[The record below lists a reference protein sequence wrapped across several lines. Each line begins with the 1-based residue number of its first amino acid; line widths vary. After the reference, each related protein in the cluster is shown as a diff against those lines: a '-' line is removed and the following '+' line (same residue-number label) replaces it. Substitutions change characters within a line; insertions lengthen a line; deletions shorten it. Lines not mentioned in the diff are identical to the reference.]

1 MAESNTHVQIPRSVL
16 APLSGA
22 QAVAAVDPGDMI
34 DITIRLRRR
43 VPPAQLTAAIQA
55 MSAVPPG
62 QQQHL
67 SRTDFADT
75 YGADPGDIDQIKAFA
90 SQNGLAVVDASAAR
104 RSVHLRGTAEAM
116 NKAFGVTL
124 QHYQHA
130 GGTYRSHADA
140 ISLPVEIAPL
150 VEAVV
155 GFDTRPYARP
165 HFQIAEKPVGAVQP
179 HAGTRDFA
187 PPELANVYRFP
198 AGTDGTGQVI
208 GVIELMAPHGSGFR
222 LSELH
227 TYFQSLGVPTPQV
240 SVVSVDG
247 GVNQPGTNPNDPQC
261 ADGEVMLD
269 IEVIGAI
276 APQAQLVVYFA
287 PNTAQGYL
295 DVISHAV
302 HDNINNPSVISL
314 SWGAAE
320 DPNDPTTDQIDQV
333 LQAAAA
339 MGVTFC
345 VASGDSGSRDNPN
358 DPRHSSVDFPASSPF
373 ALACGGTRL
382 TVSGTTISQEVVWER
397 ASGGGVSR
405 HFPLPAFQANAGV
418 PHAKNPT
425 GPIGRGVPDV
435 AGDADPATGYRV
447 LVDGQSLTF
456 GGTSAVAPL
465 WAALVARLN
474 QALGHKVGF
483 LNPVLYAHP
492 TVCHDITTGS
502 NIDYHAAAGWD
513 PCTGLGSPDGTKLLQ
528 ALGGD

>member
-1 MAESNTHVQIPRSVL
+1 
-16 APLSGA
+16 
-22 QAVAAVDPGDMI
+22 
-34 DITIRLRRR
+34 
-43 VPPAQLTAAIQA
+43 
-55 MSAVPPG
+55 
-62 QQQHL
+62 
-67 SRTDFADT
+67 
-75 YGADPGDIDQIKAFA
+75 
-90 SQNGLAVVDASAAR
+90 
-104 RSVHLRGTAEAM
+104 M
-116 NKAFGVTL
+116 NKAFGITL

-140 ISLPVEIAPL
+140 IALPVAIAPL

-165 HFQIAEKPVGAVQP
+165 HFQIAEQPVGAAQP
-179 HAGTRDFA
+179 HAGTHAFA
-187 PPELANVYRFP
+187 PPDLAQVYRFP

-208 GVIELMAPHGSGFR
+208 GILELMAPHGSGFR

-227 TYFQSLGVPTPQV
+227 TYFQSLGVPTPEV

-247 GVNQPGTNPNDPQC
+247 GVNKPGTNPNDPQC

-276 APQAQLVVYFA
+276 APKAKLVVYFA
-287 PNTAQGYL
+287 PNTVQGFL

-302 HDNINNPSVISL
+302 HDNVNNPSVISL

-320 DPNDPTTDQIDQV
+320 DPSDPTTDQIDQV

-358 DPRHSSVDFPASSPF
+358 DPQHSSVDFPAASPF

-405 HFPLPAFQANAGV
+405 HFPLPDYQAQAGV
-418 PHAKNPT
+418 PPAKNPT
-425 GPIGRGVPDV
+425 GPIGRGVPDI
-435 AGDADPATGYRV
+435 AGNADPATGYRV

-474 QALGHKVGF
+474 QKLGHKVGF
-483 LNPVLYAHP
+483 LTPVLYAHP
-492 TVCHDITTGS
+492 TVCHDITMGS
-502 NIDYHAAAGWD
+502 NIDYQAAVGWD
-513 PCTGLGSPDGTKLLQ
+513 PCTGLGSPDGTKLLEAFGSQ
-528 ALGGD
+528 TPA